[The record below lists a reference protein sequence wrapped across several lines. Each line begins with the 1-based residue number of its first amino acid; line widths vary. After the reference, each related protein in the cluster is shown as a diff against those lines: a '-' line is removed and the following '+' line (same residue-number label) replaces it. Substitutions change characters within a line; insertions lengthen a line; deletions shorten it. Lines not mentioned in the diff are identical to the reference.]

1 MWPLES
7 ADRSRVR
14 VVVASKTLKKR
25 KGTKRRSMYFWE
37 RTGMIEADSSEAL
50 RKACQYELKTESTK
64 ERSPTELR
72 CASFPARLSVTWGA
86 VKGQDERPLSGAPL
100 TAPHVTTGGLC
111 RWKAINKV
119 GRHVGLDFYDLLIEG
134 VSTQNPSANLLQAN
148 SLALESWNRG
158 SGGREFLAFWRIRLG
173 WSERGLVVRA
183 VRAPAH

>member
-1 MWPLES
+1 
-7 ADRSRVR
+7 

-25 KGTKRRSMYFWE
+25 KGTKRRSTYFWE

-134 VSTQNPSANLLQAN
+134 VIT
-148 SLALESWNRG
+148 
-158 SGGREFLAFWRIRLG
+158 
-173 WSERGLVVRA
+173 
-183 VRAPAH
+183 H